1 MKVFKTSLHLRI
13 EYRGKAELENLMT
26 MALRDILCA
35 SMSLDDALSTIQ
47 NFGMSGTEDKDLVFE
62 IARVI
67 EEIIL
72 RKLSLASAKL
82 TELSVRL
89 AFREDRMLPEL
100 LSLIDTRYTNSYRR
114 NECEILP
121 DINAIPQLLDM
132 LSELNNAMTLALKLN
147 LRPLLPFLTDETLM
161 TLDAIYQRYHEA
173 STILAFHEVHY
184 LTYILTE
191 TGFFDCAEVL
201 LNKLMTISNTLKLDE
216 FDFDIAFDEAC
227 VLTELGMYKESRA
240 ILKELQSKAKKQKD
254 RIKLASVK
262 LQIGIN
268 DTRDDAVHH
277 EAARLAGDEA
287 VALYKKAMKAGQ
299 VESEELGA
307 AMVRLGSNILS
318 NGWREGVSE
327 SINRLQSALEIF
339 EKEENRTESQNYN
352 LFRCLTGLGAAYGLL
367 GGHDNITLS
376 INHFEHA
383 KEILTDLEKKGHDL
397 SCDLARCEN
406 ALGWICLSSESDEYW
421 PLAIESFR
429 RATEIREI
437 LRKKGKA
444 GEIELLSTRVGFA
457 LSQLRN
463 PEKINNE
470 AQELLRNILVQYFP
484 LFPTDPRAP
493 VELAIATYN
502 LVWLTMRHGGAL
514 TPRLHMLL
522 DDINTMLMDARTNED
537 SIFLQGACLVV
548 PFLNQSWR
556 TLADKAER
564 MISEN
569 SELSNIARII
579 VALTKAKRN
588 LEAISLEAGFRELT
602 SVDESVI
609 EIDALLAQYWFGQTL
624 LAQTIKSFYENRDYS
639 NLASGLYSSSMA
651 LNVISTIETDF
662 NESATFIQ
670 ASCASLSKVLLKF
683 ALALENRFGAEIEK
697 WDDEPPPP
705 DDGQIVNGRYDFV
718 LTEDWLGLIKITE
731 AYLQMVER
739 ADLAQ
744 AQPYLNA
751 VFSNIARALRM
762 MDNVS
767 LIDRRVLALLG
778 ESMNTRFYL
787 RG

>member
-1 MKVFKTSLHLRI
+1 MSGKTH
-13 EYRGKAELENLMT
+13 LENLMT

-47 NFGMSGTEDKDLVFE
+47 NFGVSGSEDKDLVFE
-62 IARVI
+62 VARVI

-121 DINAIPQLLDM
+121 DINAIPELLDM

-173 STILAFHEVHY
+173 STLLAVHEVHY
-184 LTYILTE
+184 LTWILTE
-191 TGFFDCAEVL
+191 AGFFDCAEVL
-201 LNKLMTISNTLKLDE
+201 LNKLMTISKNLKMDE
-216 FDFDIAFDEAC
+216 FAFDIAFDEAC
-227 VLTELGMYKESRA
+227 VLTELGMHSESRS
-240 ILKELQSKAKKQKD
+240 ILKQLESTAKKQKNK
-254 RIKLASVK
+254 IKLASVK
-262 LQIGIN
+262 LQSGIN
-268 DTRDDAVHH
+268 DTRDDAVHYKV
-277 EAARLAGDEA
+277 ARSAGDAA
-287 VALYKKAMKAGQ
+287 VELYKKAMKDGQ
-299 VESEELGA
+299 VTSEELGA
-307 AMVRLGSNILS
+307 AMLRLGSNILA

-327 SINRLQSALEIF
+327 SIERLQSALELF
-339 EKEENRTESQNYN
+339 ENMENRTESQDYFS
-352 LFRCLTGLGAAYGLL
+352 FRCLTGLGAAYGLL
-367 GGHDNITLS
+367 GGHENIASS

-383 KEILTDLEKKGHDL
+383 KEILTNLERKGHDY
-397 SCDLARCEN
+397 SSDLARCEN

-421 PLAIESFR
+421 PMAKASFR

-437 LRKKGKA
+437 LRKKGRA

-463 PEKINNE
+463 PDEITNE
-470 AQELLRNILVQYFP
+470 NQELLRNILVQYFP
-484 LFPTDPRAP
+484 LFPTDSRAP

-502 LVWLTMRHGGAL
+502 LVWLTLRHGGVL

-522 DDINTMLMDARTNED
+522 DDIDTMLMDARANED

-569 SELSNIARII
+569 SELARIAKII
-579 VALTKAKRN
+579 VALTKSKRN
-588 LEAISLEAGFRELT
+588 LEAISLEAGFRDITPLGDT
-602 SVDESVI
+602 II

-670 ASCASLSKVLLKF
+670 TSCASLSKVLLQF

-697 WDDEPPPP
+697 WDHEHPIT
-705 DDGQIVNGRYDFV
+705 DDNQTINGRYDFI

-739 ADLAQ
+739 ADLSQ

-762 MDNVS
+762 MDSVS

-778 ESMNTRFYL
+778 EAMNTRFYL